1 MICVAD
7 SFDAMNSN
15 RVYRERLS
23 KEYIVGELEKNKGKQ
38 FDPQIA
44 DIMLRIIREGKIEMK

>member
-15 RVYRERLS
+15 RVYRERLT